1 MDYHCD
7 KMEYFENQSRRNSIF
22 IDGILEQPHETWE
35 ETEHKAK
42 LALEYKLNLSFKVQ
56 IERAHRAGKANRRQA
71 HAGNASSKRP
81 RTVICRLENW
91 KQKNPILKV
100 ARTVKPDGM
109 FVREDLVAETLQRCK
124 ELLPKLK
131 QAKQAGKIAYFVLDK
146 LIIRDRPS
154 D

>member
-1 MDYHCD
+1 MKHG
-7 KMEYFENQSRRNSIF
+7 KKLNTRLNWHWNINSIS
-22 IDGILEQPHETWE
+22 LS
-35 ETEHKAK
+35 KCK
-42 LALEYKLNLSFKVQ
+42 LSV
-56 IERAHRAGKANRRQA
+56 HRTGKANRSQA